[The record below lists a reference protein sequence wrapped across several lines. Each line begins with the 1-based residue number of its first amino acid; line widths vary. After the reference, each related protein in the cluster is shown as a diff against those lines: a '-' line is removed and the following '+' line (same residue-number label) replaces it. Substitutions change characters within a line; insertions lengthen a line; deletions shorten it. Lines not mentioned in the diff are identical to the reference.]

1 MSCTTWWG
9 SDSICVNNAGIGNVI
24 LGMLICLTNIMC
36 NTQVVLAYGA
46 ESDRVLGI
54 PGEVCFACFGFVSLI
69 LWCSLINR
77 MDRIATNVF
86 YTIIFWLK

>member
-1 MSCTTWWG
+1 MTWWG
-9 SDSICVNNAGIGNVI
+9 SNSICVNNDGIGNAI

-54 PGEVCFACFGFVSLI
+54 PGEVCFACFDFVSLI
-69 LWCSLINR
+69 LRCSLINR
-77 MDRIATNVF
+77 MDRIATNCLYNF
-86 YTIIFWLK
+86 FC